1 MSNTEI
7 PRQNPRNLKI
17 SSLER
22 DLRKNLERKEVV
34 KISKSKFEE
43 LAFHIIYQGLFQDF
57 RVLAGL
63 ATSPYKGFEVWS
75 DPSSGK
81 PTKLFYVPPILKN
94 RLDINND
101 NMSNFTDNISKFIGD
116 SAVHAQNREAI
127 VKRTNINIAKDNL
140 VDMEAWS
147 EIARFYSLPM
157 LGGLIDEQ
165 GKWLDS
171 DDNVQVETDRVDK
184 DDTQETIGMDDG
196 EWL

>member
-1 MSNTEI
+1 MSNVDI
-7 PRQNPRNLKI
+7 PRQNPRSLKI

-22 DLRKNLERKEVV
+22 DLRRNLERNEIV

-43 LAFHIIYQGLFQDF
+43 LAFHIIHQGLFQDF
-57 RVLAGL
+57 KVLAGL

-81 PTKLFYVPPILKN
+81 PVKLFYVPAILKN
-94 RLDINND
+94 RLDANND
-101 NMSNFTDNISKFIGD
+101 NMASFTDNLSRFIGD
-116 SAVHAQNREAI
+116 SAIHAQNREAI
-127 VKRTNINIAKDNL
+127 VKRTNINIAKDDL

-157 LGGLIDEQ
+157 LGGLIDEK

-171 DDNVQVETDRVDK
+171 NDTTQEEIETVVK
-184 DDTQETIGMDDG
+184 ETPQETIGMDDG